1 MLKQQIT
8 IKYCSTDIAIARSC
22 EDLPSVVIFAQ
33 ACEDAGSMAIKS
45 ILNGS
50 SLKCLI
56 KSMDLRKISHEGD
69 YGGTVDL
76 RKLSHGRMTVEGRSC
91 NFCGGYGVVSVAGM
105 G

>member
-1 MLKQQIT
+1 
-8 IKYCSTDIAIARSC
+8 
-22 EDLPSVVIFAQ
+22 
-33 ACEDAGSMAIKS
+33 
-45 ILNGS
+45 
-50 SLKCLI
+50 
-56 KSMDLRKISHEGD
+56 MDLRKISHEGDYGGTVDLRKLSHEGD